1 MNMNKWK
8 SIKDK
13 LPPEGILVETIIQG
27 GMEQTL
33 KRQGNL
39 WFVRDGDMYVYYTP
53 DKWRYIVG
61 AR

>member
-1 MNMNKWK
+1 MNNWK
-8 SIKDK
+8 HTRRE
-13 LPPEGILVETIIQG
+13 LPPEGVLVYTISPS
-27 GMEQTL
+27 GMEQKL

-39 WFVRDGDMYVYYTP
+39 WFVKSGDMYVYYTP